1 MFNLQNKCV
10 MLRQSF
16 GINKS
21 NTFDNN
27 VTAKTVNNR
36 RLASREEKHNLWI
49 YIGNRF
55 HFTSETRQLTF
66 VLG

>member
-36 RLASREEKHNLWI
+36 RLASREEKHNL
-49 YIGNRF
+49 
-55 HFTSETRQLTF
+55 
-66 VLG
+66 